1 MVSTLTRVFDPESSG
16 GQSTGLKLASE
27 DMGAAGD
34 GLLERERNPPP
45 KPIPLEFPNYV
56 PPRCNSP
63 LTRQH
68 IKNVCREL
76 ASIRKL
82 SDIRDSHLAHLNI
95 QMLQDV
101 PLPELVSDKQFESR
115 PLLYDSDLT
124 AMLEE
129 LEVGNEDAYREV
141 LRLAPLEGRKKPR
154 LAYSRNFFASLE
166 DMSRYWDY
174 SKDNYYEVESNV
186 TEDPAKDTNRKTDNV
201 EKDVKNAADVEMR
214 DSVENSE
221 NSAQDLEQTANS
233 NQSPDSSAPMAPIE
247 MPSHPKMKQVYKG
260 QRLGNGEQMSPG
272 TRVSAIRNLLKM
284 AVHKFNCRDYDVSPR
299 EKLRVYNI
307 NIPSV
312 SYNFCVAK
320 LPADTKLVRARMVEG
335 PLMAVHCR
343 PEVRFKSRDG
353 LLSPTSDFV
362 GERFD
367 LFREIGGMLMLA
379 KQRARDG
386 QTLSKEPS
394 EYQWWAIK
402 SRWGGGEMRWG
413 QLASEVFEDEDP
425 SWSPDERRLQLE
437 RRGQEEEER
446 RKAEAATAADL
457 KNLQPEDLM
466 SGPSSPGERPKKKKK
481 SGEAGGSPKDKAEYK
496 DGRRLM
502 YVPPVR
508 RKWYQEWLKIRPNG
522 PYWDEKLIHRRIGK
536 RRQDEGSPGWDD
548 IFMISAANHH
558 VCILKMSVHESYLD
572 WLETGGDA
580 RSRPQTQ
587 ETAGTADMDQRQENI
602 LYVSRSPW
610 LDLFDIEQRKEL
622 LVGIWR
628 ILSWINRHEVPQGEV
643 EKMEILRGSQQQQ
656 QQEHDESGDHQ
667 MEV

>member
-1 MVSTLTRVFDPESSG
+1 MFGVSWAAV
-16 GQSTGLKLASE
+16 
-27 DMGAAGD
+27 GAGGD

-68 IKNVCREL
+68 IKNVCGEL

-82 SDIRDSHLAHLNI
+82 PDIRDDHLAHLNI
-95 QMLQDV
+95 HLLQHV
-101 PLPELVSDKQFESR
+101 PLPELVPNKQFHSR
-115 PLLYDSDLT
+115 PLLYDNDLT

-174 SKDNYYEVESNV
+174 SKDNYYEVESSA
-186 TEDPAKDTNRKTDNV
+186 TEDQAKDTEQKTEYI
-201 EKDVKNAADVEMR
+201 EKSVSNATDIEMQ
-214 DSVENSE
+214 DPVENSQSSGQE
-221 NSAQDLEQTANS
+221 IGQTANH
-233 NQSPDSSAPMAPIE
+233 NHSPDSQAPMFPLE
-247 MPSHPKMKQVYKG
+247 MPSRPKMKQVYKG

-272 TRVSAIRNLLKM
+272 TRVSAVRNLLKM

-299 EKLRVYNI
+299 EKLRIHNI

-320 LPADTKLVRARMVEG
+320 LPTDTKLLRARMVEG
-335 PLMAVHCR
+335 PVMAVHCR
-343 PEVRFKSRDG
+343 HEVRFKSRDG
-353 LLSPTSDFV
+353 LLSATSDFV
-362 GERFD
+362 GEKFD

-379 KQRARDG
+379 KQRAREG
-386 QTLSKEPS
+386 QTLSKEPG
-394 EYQWWAIK
+394 EHQWWAIK
-402 SRWGGGEMRWG
+402 SRWGGGETRWG

-425 SWSPDERRLQLE
+425 SWSPGERRLQLGKRE
-437 RRGQEEEER
+437 EEEEER
-446 RKAEAATAADL
+446 RKAEAAAAADL
-457 KNLQPEDLM
+457 KNLKPEDLM
-466 SGPSSPGERPKKKKK
+466 SGPASPSERPKKKKK
-481 SGEAGGSPKDKAEYK
+481 SGEAGASPKDKAEYK

-502 YVPPVR
+502 YVPPLR
-508 RKWYQEWLKIRPNG
+508 RKWYQEWLKVRPNG
-522 PYWDEKLIHRRIGK
+522 PYWDEKVIHRRIGK
-536 RRQDEGSPGWDD
+536 QSQDEGPPGWDD

-558 VCILKMSVHESYLD
+558 ACILKLSVHEKYLD
-572 WLETGGDA
+572 WLETGGQVDA
-580 RSRPQTQ
+580 RAESQ
-587 ETAGTADMDQRQENI
+587 ETASKADVHQRQEHV

-610 LDLFDIEQRKEL
+610 LDLFDVEQRKEL

-628 ILSWINRHEVPQGEV
+628 ILSWINRHEVPRGEI
-643 EKMEILRGSQQQQ
+643 EKMETLKSSQQQQ
-656 QQEHDESGDHQ
+656 GEAQGEDHQ
-667 MEV
+667 MEL